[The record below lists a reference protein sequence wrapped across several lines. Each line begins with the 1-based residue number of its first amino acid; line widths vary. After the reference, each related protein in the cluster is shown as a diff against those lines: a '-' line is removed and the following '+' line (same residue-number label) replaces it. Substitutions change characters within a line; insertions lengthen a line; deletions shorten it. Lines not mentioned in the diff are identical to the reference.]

1 MPRKGNDMSMIKRVA
16 IALLA
21 IEDSWNDHE
30 REQLP
35 EGAQAL
41 LMARAAI
48 EAMREP
54 TEEMC
59 SAAAKGL
66 RNLIQSI
73 PLEEREPR
81 WGKPRQKLGY
91 CIPHNEKHRARW
103 QAMID
108 AAL

>member
-1 MPRKGNDMSMIKRVA
+1 MSIFKPPSEMVERVGE
-16 IALLA
+16 ALSA
-21 IEDSWNDHE
+21 ACMREFGATWNYDV
-30 REQLP
+30 RQNF
-35 EGAQAL
+35 
-41 LMARAAI
+41 ARAAI